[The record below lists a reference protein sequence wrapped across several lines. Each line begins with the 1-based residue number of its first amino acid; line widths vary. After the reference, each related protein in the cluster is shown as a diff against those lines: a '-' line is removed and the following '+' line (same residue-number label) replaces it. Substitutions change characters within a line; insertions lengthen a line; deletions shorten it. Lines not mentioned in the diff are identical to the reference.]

1 MMLRYLLKMLEP
13 LVRLSLMLQAEDVTL
28 ADVNAM
34 VHSTVEVLEQGK
46 TK

>member
-1 MMLRYLLKMLEP
+1 MFKEMIEP

-28 ADVNAM
+28 ADVNTM